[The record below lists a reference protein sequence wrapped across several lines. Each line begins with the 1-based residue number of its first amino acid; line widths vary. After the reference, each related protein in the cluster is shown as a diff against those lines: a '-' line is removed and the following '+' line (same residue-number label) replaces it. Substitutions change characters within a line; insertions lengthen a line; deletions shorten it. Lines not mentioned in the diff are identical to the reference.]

1 MESGFLRYN
10 KVYIESVFFFLYKI
24 NEQFVML
31 QASKQLFTMIK
42 LMINI
47 SLVKIKYI
55 DPHQY
60 NKKSVILRLAKH
72 RL

>member
-1 MESGFLRYN
+1 MESGFLSYN
-10 KVYIESVFFFLYKI
+10 KVYIESVIFFLYKI

-47 SLVKIKYI
+47 SLVKINYI
-55 DPHQY
+55 DY
-60 NKKSVILRLAKH
+60 
-72 RL
+72 